1 RAHGATEFMVL
12 HSPLPVLLARLGG
25 RDDIA
30 VAAVVG
36 GRRWAQL
43 EDLVGPFLDTLVL
56 RARVA
61 PDMSFAGLL
70 GQVRDFDVAAF
81 DHVAVPYE
89 QLLSE
94 RQSGAPQVALALQ
107 DFGIDPISLGELT
120 VEAREVLDDTPKFD
134 LQFT

>member
-1 RAHGATEFMVL
+1 ADATGTDTGARSVDFTVPADVREALADLARAHGATEFMVL
-12 HSPLPVLLARLGG
+12 HAALSVLLARLGG
-25 RDDIA
+25 SDDIA

-94 RQSGAPQVALALQ
+94 RQS
-107 DFGIDPISLGELT
+107 
-120 VEAREVLDDTPKFD
+120 
-134 LQFT
+134 